1 MQQCTH
7 IGLNYSA
14 KFSHLIK
21 TKTKRWFK
29 TRIAYYPNSV
39 ATFNFNALTISLR
52 GDVHPLPGPISR
64 STCKILVRCTDRK
77 KRTTSCSRTC
87 DELNCINMYMS
98 ALCKDLRDSIVLQ
111 ENITDLPTLVD
122 KYETELRR
130 VLDIH
135 APEKKRAITVR
146 PAAAWYNGD
155 TDREKRKRRKLEGAG
170 ANHAWLLTENYTKN
184 NVKSSVLLSRQQ
196 RKTITPT

>member
-1 MQQCTH
+1 MH
-7 IGLNYSA
+7 SYWIELYSA

-87 DELNCINMYMS
+87 DELNCINMHMSALHMS

-155 TDREKRKRRKLEGAG
+155 TDREKRKRRK
-170 ANHAWLLTENYTKN
+170 
-184 NVKSSVLLSRQQ
+184 
-196 RKTITPT
+196 

>member
-1 MQQCTH
+1 MQQCTN

-64 STCKILVRCTDRK
+64 LAEALV

-87 DELNCINMYMS
+87 DELNCINMHVS
-98 ALCKDLRDSIVLQ
+98 ALCKDLSDSIVLH